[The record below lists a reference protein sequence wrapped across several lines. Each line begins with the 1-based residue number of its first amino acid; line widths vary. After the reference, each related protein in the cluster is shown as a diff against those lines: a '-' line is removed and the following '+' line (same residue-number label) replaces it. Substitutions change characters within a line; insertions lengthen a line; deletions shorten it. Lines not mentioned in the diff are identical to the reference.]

1 MRWFCAIGTV
11 GLLNLALLAA
21 DEKARTI
28 TFNKG
33 DLGKVPKGWT
43 AGVTGG
49 KAEGSV
55 WKLEEDKDAPG
66 GPLVLSQTSKNPG
79 SVFNVCICD
88 EGKYK
93 DLDISIAFKP
103 REGKADQGGGIIWR
117 AQDKDNFYIVRMNP
131 LENNFWLYRTVGG
144 RRMSLVRVPANAEA
158 GKWHTMRV
166 VMVGNKMQCYLN
178 DKLLIEHA
186 DDTFKDEGKIGL
198 WTKADAQSSFSNVKV
213 SAK

>member
-1 MRWFCAIGTV
+1 MRWLCVIAML
-11 GLLNLALLAA
+11 GLVSLSPLAA
-21 DEKARTI
+21 EEKARTI
-28 TFNKG
+28 GFNKD
-33 DLGKVPKGWT
+33 DLGKLPKGWT
-43 AGVTGG
+43 SGVTGG

-66 GPLVLSQTSKNPG
+66 GPLVLSQTSKNPS

-103 REGKADQGGGIIWR
+103 REGKLDQGGGIIWR
-117 AQDKDNFYIVRMNP
+117 VQDKDNFYIVRMNP
-131 LENNFWLYRTVGG
+131 LENNFWLYKTVAGK
-144 RRMSLVRVPANAEA
+144 RMSLVRVPAKAEA

-178 DKLLIEHA
+178 DKMLIEHT
-186 DDTFKDEGKIGL
+186 DDTFKEEGKIGL
-198 WTKADAQSSFSNVKV
+198 WSKADAQSSFSDIKV
-213 SAK
+213 TPK

>member
-1 MRWFCAIGTV
+1 MCWFCAIAMV
-11 GLLNLALLAA
+11 ALLESILFAG

-28 TFNKG
+28 TFDRD
-33 DLGKVPKGWT
+33 DLGRLPKGWT

-66 GPLVLSQTSKNPG
+66 GPLVLCQTSKNPG
-79 SVFNVCICD
+79 PVFNVCICD

-103 REGKADQGGGIIWR
+103 REGKRDQGGGIIWR
-117 AQDKDNFYIVRMNP
+117 VQDKDNFYIVRMNP
-131 LENNFWLYRTVGG
+131 LENNFWLYRTVAG
-144 RRMSLVRVPANAEA
+144 RRVSLKRVPAKAERA
-158 GKWHTMRV
+158 KWHTMRV

-178 DKLLIEHA
+178 DKLMIEHT
-186 DDTFKDEGKIGL
+186 DDTFTEEGKIGL
-198 WTKADAQSSFSNVKV
+198 WSKADAQSSFSDIKV
-213 SAK
+213 TPK

>member
-1 MRWFCAIGTV
+1 MRYLCAVVVV
-11 GLLNLALLAA
+11 GLLNLTLVAG

-28 TFNKG
+28 TFDKD

-43 AGVTGG
+43 AGG

-55 WKLEEDKDAPG
+55 WKLEEDKDAPS

-103 REGKADQGGGIIWR
+103 REGKRDQGGGIIWR
-117 AQDKDNFYIVRMNP
+117 VQDKDNFYIVRMNP
-131 LENNFWLYRTVGG
+131 LENNFWLYRTVAG
-144 RRMSLVRVPANAEA
+144 RRMSLVRVPAKAEA

-178 DKLLIEHA
+178 DKMLIEHT
-186 DDTFKDEGKIGL
+186 DDAFKEEGKIGL
-198 WTKADAQSSFSNVKV
+198 WTKSDAQSSFSDIKV
-213 SAK
+213 TPK

>member
-1 MRWFCAIGTV
+1 MRWLCVIAIV
-11 GLLNLALLAA
+11 GLVSLSPLAA
-21 DEKARTI
+21 EEKARTI
-28 TFNKG
+28 GFNKD
-33 DLGKVPKGWT
+33 DLGKLPNGWT
-43 AGVTGG
+43 SGVTGG

-103 REGKADQGGGIIWR
+103 REGKRDQGGGIIWR
-117 AQDKDNFYIVRMNP
+117 VQDKDNFYIVRMNP
-131 LENNFWLYRTVGG
+131 LENNFWLYRTVAGK
-144 RRMSLVRVPANAEA
+144 RISLKRVPAKAER

-178 DKLLIEHA
+178 DKLMIEHT
-186 DDTFKDEGKIGL
+186 DDTFKEEGKIGL
-198 WTKADAQSSFSNVKV
+198 WSKADAQSSFSDVKV
-213 SAK
+213 TAK

>member
-1 MRWFCAIGTV
+1 MRCLCVMTMV
-11 GLLNLALLAA
+11 GLLNLSLFAA
-21 DEKARTI
+21 EEKARTI
-28 TFNKG
+28 TFNKD
-33 DLGKVPKGWT
+33 DLGKLPKGWT
-43 AGVTGG
+43 AAVTGG

-103 REGKADQGGGIIWR
+103 REGKSDQGGGIIWR
-117 AQDKDNFYIVRMNP
+117 VQDKDNFYIVRMNP
-131 LENNFWLYRTVGG
+131 LEDNFWLYRTLAG
-144 RRMSLVRVPANAEA
+144 RRMSLVRVPAKAEA

-178 DKLLIEHA
+178 DKLMIEHT
-186 DDTFKDEGKIGL
+186 DDTFKEAGKIGL
-198 WTKADAQSSFSNVKV
+198 WTKADAQSSFSDIKV
-213 SAK
+213 TPK